1 MKSKDYL
8 YHYTCKEYVESIL
21 EEGLRLTVSNLL
33 KPVNMRVV
41 NGCLVSDTDGYKP
54 VVWFSDSISPEK
66 NGLDGSRFNKKEIRV
81 TVEKTD
87 EYKYWDLWS
96 KRYYMDKRWKAA
108 LTDGYHYKS
117 WFVIERP
124 VSVDEIVKIENTITG
139 EVLYEK

>member
-1 MKSKDYL
+1 MASKDYL
-8 YHYTCKEYVESIL
+8 YHYTCKEYVNSIL

-33 KPVNMRVV
+33 QPVNMRVV

-54 VVWFSDSISPEK
+54 VVWFSDSISPER

-108 LTDGYHYKS
+108 LTNGYHYKS

>member
-96 KRYYMDKRWKAA
+96 KRVGKQ
-108 LTDGYHYKS
+108 H
-117 WFVIERP
+117 
-124 VSVDEIVKIENTITG
+124 
-139 EVLYEK
+139 

>member
-21 EEGLRLTVSNLL
+21 EEGLRLTISNLL